1 MIAAFDWLFRNAK
14 TGRLTIVQW
23 PNPALWLYLA
33 ATLVRRVFAP
43 GGAAGTAVTLTAAIC
58 LVWWAGDEV
67 LRGDSRFRRGL
78 GAVVLIAFV
87 VGLLQR

>member
-33 ATLVRRVFAP
+33 ATLARRVLAP
-43 GGAAGTAVTLTAAIC
+43 DGAVGAAVAVVAGIGL
-58 LVWWAGDEV
+58 LWWAGDEL
-67 LRGDSRFRRGL
+67 LRGDSPFRRSL

-87 VGLLQR
+87 VGLLRR

>member
-1 MIAAFDWLFRNAK
+1 MIAAFGWLFRNAK
-14 TGRLTIVQW
+14 TGRLAIAQW

-43 GGAAGTAVTLTAAIC
+43 DGVAGTAVTVTAAIG
-58 LVWWAGDEV
+58 LVWWAGGEL

-78 GAVVLIAFV
+78 GAVVLIAFG
-87 VGLLQR
+87 VGLLQL